1 MGCSSVSEI
10 NERFDPKEEIANKKK
25 SEENLQ
31 IITKKEENEEN
42 NEKKEN
48 KEKKENNVK
57 KEDKSFNKEKC
68 KSIVSS
74 LPIRKKTNLQSF
86 KKIMKSKT
94 EKLSQKE
101 KSFVLFLYIC
111 QNIEY
116 DYKSFLDGIIPVCS
130 MEEVFRRG
138 KTVCSGYARLFKD
151 IALYLELN
159 VLCVSCYAKGVWFQP
174 GQKMTRINHEYNVI
188 NLDNKWYHIDSTW
201 GAGQIKENNY
211 VKKLNEFYFL
221 PDPELLIKT
230 HFPEDEKW
238 QLTKK
243 KYTLEEF
250 SKWPQILIE
259 FFKYEFNKYFPEE
272 GFIELKDLN
281 SQKFIIWGNNLE
293 KKSLSCDVFLL
304 EGELYKS
311 QPNLNLIT
319 FYNDRFEI
327 DCIFNKKG
335 RYLIIICGN
344 DNGGT
349 HFNEIMRYIIN
360 VENDAK
366 NELKFPDSFAYGK
379 EIKIIEPLYDGLK
392 SGTKVKFKFESK
404 LDTIIIIDCNWH
416 YLKRNKQGF
425 FEEEIEIKSLAG
437 KNVIIGKKTITNGC
451 SYLYAYD
458 VI

>member
-57 KEDKSFNKEKC
+57 KEDKSFNKKKC
-68 KSIVSS
+68 ESIVPS
-74 LPIRKKTNLQSF
+74 LPIRKKTNLQSL
-86 KKIMKSKT
+86 KDIMKSKT

-101 KSFVLFLYIC
+101 KSFVLFLWIC

-116 DYKSFLDGIIPVCS
+116 DAQSYFAGKNVDCTPEG
-130 MEEVFRRG
+130 VFRNG

-151 IALYLELN
+151 IALYLGLN
-159 VLCVSCYAKGVWFQP
+159 VLCVHCYAKGVGYEP
-174 GQKMTRINHEYNVI
+174 GQKMTSTDHEYNVI

-201 GAGQIKENNY
+201 GAGHIKEKDF
-211 VKKLNEFYFL
+211 VKELNEFYFL

-250 SKWPQILIE
+250 LKWPKIGNN
-259 FFKYEFNKYFPEE
+259 FYKYEFNKFFPEE

-281 SQKFIIWGNNLE
+281 SQKFIIWGKNLE
-293 KKSLSCDVFLL
+293 KKDLSCRVFLL
-304 EGELYKS
+304 EGEWYKY
-311 QPNLNLIT
+311 QPNLELIN

-327 DCIFNKKG
+327 NCIFNKKG
-335 RYLIIICGN
+335 RYLIIIYGN
-344 DNGGT
+344 NNGET
-349 HFNEIMRYIIN
+349 SLKEMMRYIIN

-366 NELKFPDSFAYGK
+366 NELKFPHSFACAK
-379 EIKIIEPLYDGLK
+379 EIKIIKPLYNGLK

-437 KNVIIGKKTITNGC
+437 KNVIIGKKKGTNIF